1 MLIGAE
7 GTRLLR
13 KSVARGDPAG
23 AQRRGGSR
31 TARGKRVAAA
41 EINTNFRKGLFQ
53 CPLREVRCFQVKE
66 SAIIKDPLSYFR
78 RTLPC
83 IFFKLSAKKVKIV
96 IS

>member
-53 CPLREVRCFQVKE
+53 CPPFCLPLFSIESKRE
-66 SAIIKDPLSYFR
+66 S
-78 RTLPC
+78 
-83 IFFKLSAKKVKIV
+83 
-96 IS
+96 